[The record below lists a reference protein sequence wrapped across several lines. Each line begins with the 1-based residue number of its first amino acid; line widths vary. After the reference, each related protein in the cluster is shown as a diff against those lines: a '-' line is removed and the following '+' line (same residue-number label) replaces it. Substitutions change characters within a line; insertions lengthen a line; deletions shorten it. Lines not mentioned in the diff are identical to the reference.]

1 MPWMAPACYNHAIRW
16 KGRPGV
22 MGLKALWGN
31 RYVAVGLAFW
41 FALVFGAFPTT
52 GPSLVL
58 GESLAEMGPALVP
71 VYSGVC
77 VAVALPLLAMRLPI
91 GRAAFKLMVCA
102 CCLQYLGAALVVG
115 SAGGSAVVSCAGG
128 FAYGSGNA
136 CSIFAWGILLVRC
149 EDDVRE
155 SAFLA
160 ALPIAG
166 LILLAMDSPF
176 GGHSLAL
183 ILLLP
188 LLSLVC
194 FGKSEVAIG
203 PVTGEADYSAR
214 GNVAHRPV
222 VVELLKLVVVF
233 GLMGFIWR
241 LYAVDTTVSPTVK
254 GVLFSLGFILAAVVL
269 KLFVQYSAGVDV
281 GSFVRWVF
289 PIAAVGLFFVSVETA
304 PLMMLACVLFAGTHA
319 SFEAMMRIRAIGLAR
334 RYAAPYS
341 FVVLGWGFAA
351 INIGATAGETLFQVV
366 FADGAAHAGTVVVAV
381 MALLVIV
388 GAVIP
393 EAVVQKP
400 LAAQSAEAAKSR
412 PSDSERR
419 AQAMAQSCGLSARER
434 EILALLLEGRSGPF
448 IRENLG
454 LSKSTVDT
462 HIRHIYQKAGAESR
476 QELIDLALRGD
487 G

>member
-1 MPWMAPACYNHAIRW
+1 
-16 KGRPGV
+16 
-22 MGLKALWGN
+22 MGLNALWGN
-31 RYVAVGLAFW
+31 RYMAAGLAFW

-58 GESLAEMGPALVP
+58 GGSLAEVGPALVP

-77 VAVALPLLAMRLPI
+77 AAVALPLVAMRFPLE
-91 GRAAFKLMVCA
+91 RVAFKLMVCA
-102 CCLQYLGAALVVG
+102 CCLQYLGAALIVG
-115 SAGGSAVVSCAGG
+115 AAEGPAVASCAGG
-128 FAYGSGNA
+128 FFYGSGNA
-136 CSIFAWGILLVRC
+136 CAIFAWGILLVRC

-160 ALPIAG
+160 ALPLAG
-166 LILLAMDSPF
+166 LILLVTGFLF
-176 GGHSLAL
+176 GGRSLASM
-183 ILLLP
+183 LLLP
-188 LLSLVC
+188 VLSLTC
-194 FGKSEVAIG
+194 FGRAESVVG
-203 PVTGEADYSAR
+203 PVADGAPDAGRTGAGGGGA
-214 GNVAHRPV
+214 GHRPV
-222 VVELLKLVVVF
+222 AVELLKLVVVF

-269 KLFVQYSAGVDV
+269 KLFVQYSAGMDV

-289 PIAAVGLFFVSVETA
+289 PIAAVGLFFVSVETT

-366 FADGAAHAGTVVVAV
+366 FSDGMGHADAVIVAV

-393 EAVVQKP
+393 EAAVGKP
-400 LAAQSAEAAKSR
+400 LSAGAVDAAEGR

-419 AQAMAQSCGLSARER
+419 ARSMAEACGLSTRER
-434 EILALLLEGRSGPF
+434 EVLALLLEGRSGPF
-448 IRENLG
+448 IRESLG

-462 HIRHIYQKAGAESR
+462 HIRHIYQKTGAESR
-476 QELIDLALRGD
+476 QALIDLALRED